1 MQDIDPVERWTN
13 WDDVAATQWEIL
25 GPIEVDEAWHSRLVG
40 ALDVS
45 PSAADRLDGVIHP
58 GVLALQLLTRL
69 QRHFVIPRPAADG
82 PVATVQSRQLT
93 KFLQPIPNDASLQA
107 TGRVVEKRMDDHGA
121 AVVMEAKVSDSSGAE
136 LLHHTQTVRY
146 VAMSKVL
153 AK

>member
-1 MQDIDPVERWTN
+1 MQDADPGERWTS

-25 GPIEVDEAWHSRLVG
+25 GPIEVDEAWHGRLVG

-45 PSAADRLDGVIHP
+45 PSVADGLDGLVHP

-69 QRHFVIPRPAADG
+69 QRHFSVPRPANDG

-93 KFLQPIPNDASLQA
+93 RFLQPIPQGALLQA
-107 TGRVVEKRMDDHGA
+107 SGRVAEKRMDDHGA
-121 AVVMEAKVSDSSGAE
+121 AVVMEAKVSDSTGAE

-146 VAMSKVL
+146 VAMSRIL

>member
-1 MQDIDPVERWTN
+1 MQNADSGERWTS
-13 WDDVAATQWEIL
+13 WDEVAATQWERL
-25 GPIEVDEAWHSRLVG
+25 GTIKVDEAWHNRLVG

-45 PSAADRLDGVIHP
+45 PSAADGLDGFVHP

-69 QRHFVIPRPAADG
+69 QRHFVIPRPASDG

-93 KFLQPIPNDASLQA
+93 KFLQLIPNDASLQA
-107 TGRVVEKRMDDHGA
+107 SGRVVEKRMDDHGA

-146 VAMSKVL
+146 VSMSKVL

>member
-1 MQDIDPVERWTN
+1 MQGADPGERWKS
-13 WDDVAATQWEIL
+13 WDDVAATQWELL
-25 GPIEVDEAWHSRLVG
+25 GTIEVDEAWHSRLVG
-40 ALDVS
+40 ALDLS
-45 PSAADRLDGVIHP
+45 PWAGHRLNGFVHP

-69 QRHFVIPRPAADG
+69 QRHFAIPRPAADG
-82 PVATVQSRQLT
+82 PVATVQSRQLSR
-93 KFLQPIPNDASLQA
+93 FLQLIPNDASLQA
-107 TGRVVEKRMDDHGA
+107 WGRVVEKRMDDHGA